1 MRLSSGF
8 PSVPLLPEPLID
20 PRRLQLLLGVACGR
34 FTVDAL
40 AECDSTNSVLL
51 LRAGQGAPS
60 GSVVV
65 ADRQTAGRG
74 SRGRRWESSPGA
86 SLTFSL
92 LWRFRGGVHRL
103 AGLSLAV
110 GVAVVRALAASGA
123 PHITLKWPND
133 ILLDEAKL
141 GGILVELQGEE
152 NRSLAVMG
160 IGINLALPPDFER
173 TPFHLP
179 PTALAHVLQPLPE
192 RHELFARLLS
202 ELARVLDT
210 FSYDGFAALR
220 DEWQTY
226 NVWQD
231 RPVCLL
237 REGRVV
243 KEGVCRGADHDGA
256 LLVQTASGIERCLSG
271 DLSLRSRS

>member
-1 MRLSSGF
+1 MLPEALIDPHRLSS
-8 PSVPLLPEPLID
+8 LLD
-20 PRRLQLLLGVACGR
+20 AACGR

-40 AECDSTNSVLL
+40 VECDSTNSVLL
-51 LRAGQGAPS
+51 QRAGQGAPS

-92 LWRFRGGVHRL
+92 LWHFEGGVHRL

-110 GVAVVRALAASGA
+110 GVALVRALAACGA
-123 PHITLKWPND
+123 PGITLKWPND

-141 GGILVELQGEE
+141 GGILVELQGVEGC
-152 NRSLAVMG
+152 SLAVIG
-160 IGINLALPPDFER
+160 IGINLAPPPDFER
-173 TPFHLP
+173 PSFHLP
-179 PTALAHVLQPLPE
+179 PTALARVLRPLPE
-192 RHELFARLLS
+192 RHFLFARLLDG
-202 ELARVLDT
+202 LARVLDV
-210 FSYDGFAALR
+210 FACDGFAALR
-220 DEWQTY
+220 DEWQAY

-237 REGRVV
+237 REGQVV

-256 LLVQTASGIERCLSG
+256 LLVQTDSGIERCLSG
-271 DLSLRSRS
+271 DVSLRRLQ